1 MHTSFRNSFLKHGVL
16 SPVLGLAL
24 LAAAG
29 AASAHRP
36 WMLPTATIIETK
48 EPWVTID
55 GAVSEGLFDFDH
67 MPLRMD
73 GLTVT
78 GPDGSVSPAPAPVLG
93 KLRSSVDLPLP
104 KEGTYRIAL
113 VSNNVMGSYKLGEEV
128 KRFRGS
134 EADFAKQVPAGAA
147 DVRKTITHQ
156 RIETFVTAHKTS
168 QGALKPS
175 GVGLEMLP
183 LTHPNDLRA
192 NETVRVRF
200 LLDGKPLPNL
210 PFSLVPGG
218 VRYRG
223 VANEIRLNTDAK
235 GEASF
240 KLPAANMYWMN
251 AAYPPNPG
259 KGPAP
264 DNGPAEVRRYAY
276 TATLEAL
283 PE

>member
-1 MHTSFRNSFLKHGVL
+1 MHNSLHSSFIKHGVL
-16 SPVLGLAL
+16 GLIL
-24 LAAAG
+24 LATAG

-36 WMLPTATIIETK
+36 WMLPTSTIVEDK
-48 EPWVTID
+48 GWVTID
-55 GAVSEGLFDFDH
+55 GAVSEGLFDVDH

-73 GLTVT
+73 GVTVT
-78 GPDGSVSPAPAPVLG
+78 APDGTTAPAPAAVMG
-93 KLRSSVDLPLP
+93 KMRSSIDLPLP
-104 KEGTYRIAL
+104 QEGTYRIAL
-113 VSNNVMGSYKLGEEV
+113 VSNNVMGSYKVGNEV

-134 EADFAKQVPAGAA
+134 EADFAKQVPAGATE
-147 DVRKTITHQ
+147 VRKTLTHQ

-168 QGALKPS
+168 EGALKPTNT
-175 GVGLEMLP
+175 GLEMVP

-200 LLDGKPLPNL
+200 LLDGKPVPNL

-223 VANEIRLNTDAK
+223 VAGEIRLSTDAR

-259 KGPAP
+259 KGAGP
-264 DNGPAEVRRYAY
+264 DNGPAESKRYAY

>member
-1 MHTSFRNSFLKHGVL
+1 MQTSFIKHGVL
-16 SPVLGLAL
+16 GLIL
-24 LAAAG
+24 LATAG
-29 AASAHRP
+29 AAGAHRP
-36 WMLPTATIIETK
+36 WMLPTATIVENK
-48 EPWVTID
+48 DAWVTID

-73 GLTVT
+73 GVTVT
-78 GPDGSVSPAPAPVLG
+78 APDGTTAAAPAAVTG
-93 KLRSSVDLPLP
+93 KLRSSIDLQLP

-113 VSNNVMGSYKLGEEV
+113 VSNNVMGSYKDGNEV

-134 EADFAKQVPAGAA
+134 EADFARQVPAGAQ
-147 DVRKTITHQ
+147 DVRKTITQQ

-168 QGALKPS
+168 EGALKPTNA
-175 GVGLEMLP
+175 GLEMVP

-192 NETVRVRF
+192 NETMRVRF

-223 VANEIRLNTDAK
+223 VAGEIRLATDAK

-264 DNGPAEVRRYAY
+264 ENGPAETRRYAY

>member
-1 MHTSFRNSFLKHGVL
+1 MENTFIKHGVL
-16 SPVLGLAL
+16 ALILA
-24 LAAAG
+24 AAAG

-36 WMLPTATIIETK
+36 WMVPTSTIVENK
-48 EPWVTID
+48 DAWVTID
-55 GAVSEGLFDFDH
+55 GAISEGLFDVDH

-73 GLTVT
+73 GVLVT
-78 GPDGSVSPAPAPVLG
+78 GPDGATVPAPAPVMG
-93 KLRSSVDLPLP
+93 KMRSSIDLPLP

-113 VSNNVMGSYKLGEEV
+113 VSTNAMGSWKVGNEL

-134 EADFAKQVPAGAA
+134 EADFARQVPADAL
-147 DVRKTITHQ
+147 DVRKTIVHQ
-156 RIETFVTAHKTS
+156 RIETFVSARKTS
-168 QGALKPS
+168 DVALKPVGS
-175 GVGLEMLP
+175 GLEMVP

-223 VANEIRLNTDAK
+223 VANELRVSTDAK

-240 KLPAANMYWMN
+240 TLPAANMYWMN

-259 KGPAP
+259 KGMA
-264 DNGPAEVRRYAY
+264 DSGPLETRRYAY
-276 TATLEAL
+276 TATLEVL

>member
-1 MHTSFRNSFLKHGVL
+1 MHTSFLKHGVL
-16 SPVLGLAL
+16 AL
-24 LAAAG
+24 VLAATAG

-36 WMLPTATIIETK
+36 WMLPTATIIEHQDA
-48 EPWVTID
+48 WVTID

-73 GLTVT
+73 GLSVT
-78 GPDGSVSPAPAPVLG
+78 GPDGVVSAAPAAVMA
-93 KLRSSVDLPLP
+93 KRRASVDLPLP

-113 VSNNVMGSYKLGEEV
+113 VSNNVMGSYKVGNEV

-134 EADFAKQVPAGAA
+134 EADFAKQVPADAQ
-147 DVRKTITHQ
+147 DVRKTTTHQ
-156 RIETFVTAHKTS
+156 RIETFVSAHEPSET
-168 QGALKPS
+168 ALKPT
-175 GVGLEMLP
+175 GKGLEMVP

-200 LLDGKPLPNL
+200 QLDGKPLPNL

-223 VANEIRLNTDAK
+223 VANEIRLSTDAK

-259 KGPAP
+259 KGPGA
-264 DNGPAEVRRYAY
+264 DTGPAEVRRYAY

>member
-1 MHTSFRNSFLKHGVL
+1 MPTSFIKHGVL
-16 SPVLGLAL
+16 SLIL
-24 LAAAG
+24 LATAG

-36 WMLPTATIIETK
+36 WMLPTSTIVENK
-48 EPWVTID
+48 EAWVTID
-55 GAVSEGLFDFDH
+55 GAISEGLFDIDH

-78 GPDGSVSPAPAPVLG
+78 GPDGSTSVAPAAVMG
-93 KLRSSVDLPLP
+93 KMRSSIDLPLP

-113 VSNNVMGSYKLGEEV
+113 VSNNVMGSYKAGGEV

-134 EADFAKQVPAGAA
+134 EADFAKQLPAGAEE
-147 DVRKTITHQ
+147 VRKTITHQ
-156 RIETFVTAHKTS
+156 RIETFVTAHKTNDA
-168 QGALKPS
+168 ALKPTNA
-175 GVGLEMLP
+175 GLEMVP

-192 NETVRVRF
+192 NETMRVRF

-223 VANEIRLNTDAK
+223 VAGEIRLTTDAR

-240 KLPAANMYWMN
+240 KLPSANMYWMN

-259 KGPAP
+259 KGPGP
-264 DNGPAEVRRYAY
+264 DNGPAESRRYAY

>member
-1 MHTSFRNSFLKHGVL
+1 MHNSFRSSFVKHGVL
-16 SPVLGLAL
+16 AL
-24 LAAAG
+24 ILAATAG

-36 WMLPTATIIETK
+36 WMLPTSTIVEDK
-48 EPWVTID
+48 GWVTID
-55 GAVSEGLFDFDH
+55 GAVSEGLFDVDH

-73 GLTVT
+73 GVTVT
-78 GPDGSVSPAPAPVLG
+78 APDGSTAPAPAAVMG
-93 KLRSSVDLPLP
+93 KMRSSIDLPLP
-104 KEGTYRIAL
+104 QEGTYRIAL
-113 VSNNVMGSYKLGEEV
+113 VSNNAMGSYKLGNEV

-134 EADFAKQVPAGAA
+134 EADFAKQVPAGATE
-147 DVRKTITHQ
+147 VRKTLTHQ
-156 RIETFVTAHKTS
+156 RIETFVTNHKTS
-168 QGALKPS
+168 EGALKPS
-175 GVGLEMLP
+175 NAGLEMVP

-192 NETVRVRF
+192 NETMRVRF

-223 VANEIRLNTDAK
+223 VAGEIRLTTDAK

-259 KGPAP
+259 KGAP
-264 DNGPAEVRRYAY
+264 DTGPAESKRYAY

>member
-1 MHTSFRNSFLKHGVL
+1 MPTSFIKHGVL
-16 SPVLGLAL
+16 GLIM
-24 LAAAG
+24 LATAG

-36 WMLPTATIIETK
+36 WMLPTSTIVENK
-48 EPWVTID
+48 EAWVTID
-55 GAVSEGLFDFDH
+55 GAVSEGLFDIDH

-73 GLTVT
+73 GVTVT
-78 GPDGSVSPAPAPVLG
+78 GPDGSTAPAPAAVMG
-93 KLRSSVDLPLP
+93 KMRSSIDLPLP

-113 VSNNVMGSYKLGEEV
+113 VSNNVMGSYKLGDEV

-134 EADFAKQVPAGAA
+134 EADFAKQVPAGAQE
-147 DVRKTITHQ
+147 VRKTTTHQ
-156 RIETFVTAHKTS
+156 RIETFVSAHKTNDT
-168 QGALKPS
+168 ALKPT
-175 GVGLEMLP
+175 GQGLEMQP

-223 VANEIRLNTDAK
+223 VAGEIRLTTNAK

-264 DNGPAEVRRYAY
+264 DNGPLETRRYAY

>member
-1 MHTSFRNSFLKHGVL
+1 MHTSFIKHGVL
-16 SPVLGLAL
+16 AL
-24 LAAAG
+24 VLAATAG

-36 WMLPTATIIETK
+36 WMLPTATIIEHQDA
-48 EPWVTID
+48 WVTID

-73 GLTVT
+73 GLSIT
-78 GPDGSVSPAPAPVLG
+78 GPDGAVSAAPASVMG
-93 KLRSSVDLPLP
+93 KRRASVDLPLP

-113 VSNNVMGSYKLGEEV
+113 VSNNVMGSYKVGNEV
-128 KRFRGS
+128 KRFRSS
-134 EADFAKQVPAGAA
+134 EANFAKEVPAGAA
-147 DVRKTITHQ
+147 EVRKTITHQ

-168 QGALKPS
+168 EGALKPS
-175 GVGLEMLP
+175 GVGLEMVP

-200 LLDGKPLPNL
+200 LLDGKPLPKL

-223 VANEIRLNTDAK
+223 VANEIRLTTDAK

-264 DNGPAEVRRYAY
+264 DDGPAEVRRYAY